1 MDANPGTEQLIDETH
16 SSCGRVANL
25 EGGKTLSMYSIS
37 SVSSCSQLLF
47 VTSFVPLVI
56 VD

>member
-37 SVSSCSQLLF
+37 SVSSCSRLLF
-47 VTSFVPLVI
+47 ITSFVPLVI